1 MKTYRQRTVLLVG
14 FGWAFGTLALAQN
27 VLTADEAVAVALKN
41 SPALKAAA
49 LTVRQSEDL
58 VRSARNIPNPDLTFD
73 SPSGTFYTLGVQ
85 QSFRFPTVYKHQ
97 TQLQRQQ
104 IGLAQKE
111 QLITQNETK
120 FRVRFIY
127 QSIQAAE
134 AMRQQIAA
142 QDSVYEQI
150 RQAAKRQFEVGTID
164 KLVLT
169 FAETQAAE
177 VHNALAEAT
186 QQVVTNKA
194 QLRLLMQGDSK
205 GQEAIDKGQD
215 FAILPLAN
223 LPLTNLPSNDL
234 AQNPLI
240 QAAEQ
245 AALISQKVIDVE
257 KANALPGFMVGYYNQ
272 GTRESNLGLR
282 LRAGVSIPL
291 WVGQYKSRI
300 AAVQTGH
307 EIAKQRIETQKL
319 TLSTDLQAAQGD
331 LARYRNSLNYFQT
344 TALRQADE
352 LIAIARRLFEGGQ
365 TDYIGFLR
373 TTNDAFSI
381 KLRYLETLQYY
392 HQTVLTINYLTGN
405 L

>member
-1 MKTYRQRTVLLVG
+1 MGFLWIGASAHAQQLL
-14 FGWAFGTLALAQN
+14 TE
-27 VLTADEAVAVALKN
+27 TEAVDKALKN
-41 SPALKAAA
+41 SPSLKAAT
-49 LTVRQSEDL
+49 LTVRQSEEL

-85 QSFRFPTVYKHQ
+85 QSFRFPSVYKYQ
-97 TQLQRQQ
+97 SQLQHQQ

-111 QLITQNETK
+111 QLITQNDAK
-120 FRVRFIY
+120 FKVKLIY

-186 QQVVTNKA
+186 QQVVINKI
-194 QLRLLMQGDSK
+194 QLRLLMQGDNEK
-205 GQEAIDKGQD
+205 EQNQQGVNRQIEQD
-215 FAILPLAN
+215 FQVQPLTNLPLA
-223 LPLTNLPSNDL
+223 NLPSNDL

-240 QAAEQ
+240 QATEQ
-245 AALISQKVIDVE
+245 AALISQKAINVE

-272 GTRESNLGLR
+272 GARESNLGLR

-300 AAVQTGH
+300 AAAQTGH
-307 EIAKQRIETQKL
+307 EIAKQRTEAQKL
-319 TLSTDLQAAQGD
+319 MLSTDLQAAQGD
-331 LARYRNSLNYFQT
+331 LVRYRNSLNYFQA
-344 TALRQADE
+344 TALHQADE
-352 LIAIARRLFEGGQ
+352 LIGTARRLFEGGQ

-373 TTNDAFSI
+373 TTNDAFNI
-381 KLRYLETLQYY
+381 KLRYLETLRYY

>member
-1 MKTYRQRTVLLVG
+1 MKTYQQRTVLMVG
-14 FGWAFGTLALAQN
+14 MGWAFGTLAFAQN
-27 VLTADEAVAVALKN
+27 VLTADEAVDKALKN

-49 LTVRQSEDL
+49 LTIKQSEDL
-58 VRSARNIPNPDLTFD
+58 VRSTRNIPNPDLTFD
-73 SPSGTFYTLGVQ
+73 SPTGQFYTLGVQ
-85 QSFRFPTVYKHQ
+85 QSFRFPTVYKYQ
-97 TQLQRQQ
+97 SQLQNQQ
-104 IGLAQKE
+104 IGLVQKE
-111 QLITQNETK
+111 QLITQNDIK
-120 FRVRFIY
+120 FKVRVIY

-134 AMRQQIAA
+134 ARRQQIAA

-150 RQAAKRQFEVGTID
+150 RQAAQRQFEVGTIE

-169 FAETQAAE
+169 FAETQADE

-186 QQVVTNKA
+186 QQVITTKA
-194 QLRLLMQGDSK
+194 QLRLLMQGGDEK
-205 GQEAIDKGQD
+205 EQD
-215 FAILPLAN
+215 FQIQPLTNLPLAN
-223 LPLTNLPSNDL
+223 LPSKEL
-234 AQNPLI
+234 AQNPFI
-240 QAAEQ
+240 QSAEQ
-245 AALISQKVIDVE
+245 AALISKKAIDIE

-300 AAVQTGH
+300 AAAQTGH
-307 EIAKQRIETQKL
+307 EIAKQRIEAQKL
-319 TLSTDLQAAQGD
+319 TLSTDLQVAQGD
-331 LARYRNSLNYFQT
+331 LVRYRNSLNYFQT

-373 TTNDAFSI
+373 TTNDAFNI

-392 HQTVLTINYLTGN
+392 HQTVLTINYLIGD

>member
-1 MKTYRQRTVLLVG
+1 MKTYWQKTVLMAGL
-14 FGWAFGTLALAQN
+14 GWGVGTLALAQQL
-27 VLTADEAVAVALKN
+27 LTETEAVDKALKK
-41 SPALKAAA
+41 SPAFKAVT
-49 LTVRQSEDL
+49 LTVRQTEEL

-85 QSFRFPTVYKHQ
+85 QSFRFPTVYKYQ
-97 TQLQRQQ
+97 TQLQHQQ

-111 QLITQNETK
+111 QLITQNDTK

-134 AMRQQIAA
+134 AMRQQIGA

-177 VHNALAEAT
+177 VHNALVEAT
-186 QQVVTNKA
+186 QQVVINKA
-194 QLRLLMQGDSK
+194 QLRLLIQGEDEK
-205 GQEAIDKGQD
+205 VQD
-215 FAILPLAN
+215 FQVQPLTNLPLA
-223 LPLTNLPSNDL
+223 NLPSNDL

-245 AALISQKVIDVE
+245 AALISKKAIDIE

-272 GTRESNLGLR
+272 GSRESNLGLR

-300 AAVQTGH
+300 AAAQTGH
-307 EIAKQRIETQKL
+307 EIAKLRTEAQKL
-319 TLSTDLQAAQGD
+319 TLSTDLQATQGD
-331 LARYRNSLNYFQT
+331 LVRYHNSLHYFQT
-344 TALRQADE
+344 TALHQADE
-352 LIAIARRLFEGGQ
+352 LITTARRLFEGGQ

-373 TTNDAFSI
+373 TTNDAFNI
-381 KLRYLETLQYY
+381 KLRYLETLRYY
-392 HQTVLTINYLTGN
+392 HQTVLTVNYLTGN